1 MGIRSAKVIL
11 TMLKWF
17 CFSLPQLDWMK
28 LLAVPL
34 VIAAAGS
41 IITGQIQ
48 REANNNAALKNYF
61 DQLSELV
68 FKNKLITD
76 LNTESPLP
84 TTIIARGKT
93 IATLRELDV
102 KRRRQL
108 MAFLQASTLTSY
120 KTKEEGF
127 HSRNRPVLSFTKQNL
142 SELDLSDT
150 GLQKVDF
157 LEADLSRTILSHSN
171 LNKAILGK
179 ATLQGANLYGATLQG
194 ADLYGANLQGAD
206 LQGANLQGA
215 NLQEANFQETTGL
228 TPSQLR
234 KARSMP
240 LAFYSSALLQKLQLP
255 PDHNKNLED
264 NKNLTEYQLQEANL
278 QDAWLKGATL
288 EGATLEGANFR
299 NATLEEANLQKANFR
314 NATLEGANLQK
325 ANFRNAILEGANLQG
340 ANFRNATLKEANLQ
354 GATLQGADLRNA
366 ESLTQD
372 QIDQACVDERTQL
385 PQGLRRP
392 PPCSSRKSQQ
402 GKSGTG

>member
-1 MGIRSAKVIL
+1 MSRTEIHSQESQGVIQETDAVQNPAQKMWVRSAKVIL
-11 TMLKWF
+11 SIVKWF

-68 FKNKLITD
+68 FKNKLITE
-76 LNTESPLP
+76 LNKESPLS

-102 KRRRQL
+102 RRRRQL

-120 KTKEEGF
+120 ANIKEGF

-171 LNKAILGK
+171 LSKAMLWK
-179 ATLQGANLYGATLQG
+179 ANLQEADLQG
-194 ADLYGANLQGAD
+194 ADLQEANLYMADLQGAD

-215 NLQEANFQETTGL
+215 NLQGANLQETTGL
-228 TPSQLR
+228 TPQQLR

-240 LAFYSSALLQKLQLP
+240 LAFYSSALLRELELP
-255 PDHNKNLED
+255 PDHNKNLKD
-264 NKNLTEYQLQEANL
+264 NMNLKEYKLQKADLQEANL
-278 QDAWLKGATL
+278 
-288 EGATLEGANFR
+288 R
-299 NATLEEANLQKANFR
+299 NTNLQEADLR
-314 NATLEGANLQK
+314 NTNLE
-325 ANFRNAILEGANLQG
+325 
-340 ANFRNATLKEANLQ
+340 
-354 GATLQGADLRNA
+354 GADLRNV

-372 QIDQACVDERTQL
+372 QIDQACVDEHTHL

-402 GKSGTG
+402 GK